1 MPGLEDK
8 MGEVVDVR
16 PDRFLRA
23 MRDTGD
29 FGKAAEAAGLAVEEA
44 EELCKTN
51 PKYDLAVIDCHLE
64 WLEDRLGEQMRA
76 HLKAAREAHMKGH
89 YSRHGV
95 EVSTT
100 PPPSDA

>member
-1 MPGLEDK
+1 MPGLEEK

-23 MRDTGD
+23 MRDLGD
-29 FGKAAEAAGLAVEEA
+29 FGKAAEQAGLTVEEA
-44 EELCKTN
+44 EDLCKTN
-51 PKYDLAVIDCHLE
+51 HKFDLAVIDCHLE
-64 WLEDRLGEQMRA
+64 WLEDRFNEQKNA
-76 HLKAAREAHMKGH
+76 QLKAAREAHMRGH

-100 PPPSDA
+100 PPPDA